1 MRKRYEK
8 IVCNDGFTMS
18 VQAHSTAYC
27 TPRQD
32 GDCTY
37 TEVEVG
43 YPSQREELLMQYAE
57 APSRPTDTVYGYVP
71 SNTVYL
77 VIVKH
82 KGMASGELP
91 KGVPNPWLDR

>member
-1 MRKRYEK
+1 
-8 IVCNDGFTMS
+8 
-18 VQAHSTAYC
+18 
-27 TPRQD
+27 
-32 GDCTY
+32 
-37 TEVEVG
+37 
-43 YPSQREELLMQYAE
+43 MQYAE
-57 APSRPTDTVYGYVP
+57 APTRPTDTVYGYVP